1 MDLKNTSL
9 GSNILL
15 IFGLYGIQCLI
26 PAILLIF
33 TAKRS
38 ILRYLFTPCLAI
50 ITYQS
55 IGVATA
61 LGPGF
66 IWCELARLFV
76 TIFFQA
82 LNLLLIN
89 AKDNS
94 DISLETGSSFTTRVY
109 YAIGLFTQPRG
120 INTPWQVKNT
130 PPHPAYYTRRNFK
143 EPPRKRFLIRQ
154 LAIAVWQYLA
164 LDCFSTIAL
173 QQALEQRE
181 NNPLPPTVQW
191 DLSTEQWIERIIS
204 NLVAG
209 FIVSRMLIDFY
220 HRAFSVILVALGL
233 ESPANCPPLFGRAA
247 DAGSLRGFWGKFWHQ
262 LVRQPFGSVS
272 SFITCDILGLPPK
285 STIEQYTSVLLV
297 FFFSGGLHVILDI
310 VQGIPG
316 EESGAML
323 LFMTAG
329 LGLMIEDGI
338 KDLWRKISASRKA
351 GGSRNKDTPMPLWQ
365 KVVGFMWAMV
375 WLGITS
381 TWYFYPQMVRPEN
394 QNLVP
399 FSLASQVGL
408 PVVGAA
414 VLIGGLLVAFVF
426 EVEI

>member
-1 MDLKNTSL
+1 MDLKNTSF
-9 GSNILL
+9 GSNILVIL
-15 IFGLYGIQCLI
+15 GLYGTHCLI
-26 PAILLIF
+26 SAIFLIF
-33 TAKRS
+33 TPKTS
-38 ILRYLFTPCLAI
+38 ILRYLSIPCLAI
-50 ITYQS
+50 IAFQS
-55 IGVATA
+55 LGVAKA

-76 TIFFQA
+76 TVFFQA

-89 AKDNS
+89 TKDHS
-94 DISLETGSSFTTRVY
+94 DIPLGIGSGFIARVY

-120 INTPWQVKNT
+120 INTPWQIKNIS
-130 PPHPAYYTRRNFK
+130 PHPAYYTRRNFK
-143 EPPRKRFLIRQ
+143 KPPRKRFLVRQ
-154 LAIAVWQYLA
+154 FAIAVWQYLA
-164 LDCFSTIAL
+164 LDVFSTVAL

-181 NNPLPPTVQW
+181 KNPLPPTVQW

-220 HRAFSVILVALGL
+220 HRAFSIIVVGIGL
-233 ESPANCPPLFGRAA
+233 DSPGNCPPLFGRAA

-272 SFITCDILGLPPK
+272 TFITRDILGLPPK
-285 STIEQYTSVLLV
+285 SSIEQYTVVLLV
-297 FFFSGGLHVILDI
+297 FFFSGGLHVVLDI

-338 KDLWRKISASRKA
+338 KDLWRKVSASRRA
-351 GGSRNKDTPMPLWQ
+351 GESRKDTPVPLWQ
-365 KVVGFMWAMV
+365 KIVGFMWAMG
-375 WLGITS
+375 WLGLTS

-399 FSLASQVGL
+399 WSLASKFGL

-414 VLIGGLLVAFVF
+414 ALIWGLLVALVF

>member
-1 MDLKNTSL
+1 MDPKNTSF

-15 IFGLYGIQCLI
+15 ISGLYGIHCLI
-26 PAILLIF
+26 PAILLIL
-33 TAKRS
+33 TAKTS
-38 ILRYLFTPCLAI
+38 ILRYLFIPCLAI
-50 ITYQS
+50 IAYQS
-55 IGVATA
+55 IGVAKA

-76 TIFFQA
+76 TVFFQA
-82 LNLLLIN
+82 LNLLLLN

-94 DISLETGSSFTTRVY
+94 DIPLGTGSSFIARVY

-143 EPPRKRFLIRQ
+143 EPPRSRFVIRQ
-154 LAIAVWQYLA
+154 LAIAAWQYLA
-164 LDCFSTIAL
+164 LDVFSALAL

-181 NNPLPPTVQW
+181 KDPLPPTVQW

-220 HRAFSVILVALGL
+220 HRAFSVIIVGTGL
-233 ESPANCPPLFGRAA
+233 DSPGNCPPLFGRAA

-272 SFITCDILGLPPK
+272 TFITRDILGLK

-297 FFFSGGLHVILDI
+297 FFFSGGLHVVLDI
-310 VQGIPG
+310 VQEIPG

-351 GGSRNKDTPMPLWQ
+351 GESRKDTPFPLWQ
-365 KVVGFMWAMV
+365 KVVGFMWAMG
-375 WLGITS
+375 WLGVTS

-399 FSLASQVGL
+399 FSLASQAGL

-414 VLIGGLLVAFVF
+414 VLIWGLLVALVF